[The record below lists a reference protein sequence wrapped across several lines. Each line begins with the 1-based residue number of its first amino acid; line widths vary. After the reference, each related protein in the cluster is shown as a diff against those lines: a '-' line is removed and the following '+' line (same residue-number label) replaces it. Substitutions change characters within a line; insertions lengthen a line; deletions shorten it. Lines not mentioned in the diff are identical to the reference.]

1 MRPTLRLGTIA
12 GIPVGVHWS
21 ALAIMLLLGHGL
33 ATGVLPLGAPGGTA
47 AVYWV
52 VAVAVTVLFLG
63 SLLAHELCHAVVA
76 RHYGVGV
83 RRITLW
89 LLGGV
94 AELESEPPHARADL
108 LVALAGPA
116 ASLGAAAVF
125 GVLAAGVYLAGLWA
139 LAWVALAWLALVN
152 AVLAVFNLL
161 PGAPLDGGRVLR
173 AAVWWWRG
181 DRAVAQRV
189 AAYAG
194 MAVSMLLVLGGTLQV
209 VYLHSLSG
217 LWLVLLG
224 WFLLFAAQAEQTDFQ
239 VRTAMAGLTVADAM
253 VPPPVCGYVSQ
264 RVADFV
270 AVARLHRPADVYP
283 VLTPDGDAAGLV
295 TLAALARATAAQR
308 AEQTLRDLRVPP
320 DRVVVLA
327 PDTPLADVA
336 RPVMAARLPALVVS
350 GGVPV
355 GLLSTADLARA
366 ADMNSLRRG

>member
-33 ATGVLPLGAPGGTA
+33 ATGVLPLGAPGGA
-47 AVYWV
+47 PVAYWV

-76 RHYGVGV
+76 RHFGVGV

-116 ASLGAAAVF
+116 ASFGVAVVF
-125 GVLAAGVYLAGLWA
+125 GVLAAGVYLVGLWA

-189 AAYAG
+189 AAFAG
-194 MAVSMLLVLGGTLQV
+194 MVVSLLLVLCGTLQV
-209 VYLHSLSG
+209 VYLHSVGG

-239 VRTAMAGLTVADAM
+239 LRTAMAGLTVADAM
-253 VPPPVCGYVSQ
+253 TAPPVCGYVSQ
-264 RVADFV
+264 RISDFV
-270 AVARLHRPADVYP
+270 ALARQHRPADAYP
-283 VLTPDGDAAGLV
+283 VLDPDGNAAGLV
-295 TLAALARATAAQR
+295 TLSALARATPQQR
-308 AEQTLRDLRVPP
+308 AEQTLRDVRVPP
-320 DRVVVLA
+320 DRLVVLA
-327 PDTPLADVA
+327 PDVPLADAA
-336 RPVMAARLPALVVS
+336 RQIMAGRLPALVVV
-350 GGVPV
+350 GGVLV
-355 GLLSTADLARA
+355 GLVGTADLARA
-366 ADMNSLRRG
+366 VDMNSLRGD